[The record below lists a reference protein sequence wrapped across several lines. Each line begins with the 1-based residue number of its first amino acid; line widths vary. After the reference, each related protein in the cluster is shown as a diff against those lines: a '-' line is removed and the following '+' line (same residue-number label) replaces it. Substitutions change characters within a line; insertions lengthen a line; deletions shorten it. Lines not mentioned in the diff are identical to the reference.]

1 MKKIL
6 FIVVAMLLS
15 IPSLFAEE
23 RVIDEKALP
32 KNTRAFIAEHF
43 SKDKISIAT
52 EERDGLGKDYK
63 VILTS
68 GVKIEFDK
76 NGNWTDV
83 ECKRNREVP
92 TAIIPVKVAQY
103 VKKRFPSNII
113 IQIERDKRGV
123 EVELNNGVE
132 LKFNNN
138 GELIKFDN

>member
-6 FIVVAMLLS
+6 FVVVAMLLS

-23 RVIDEKALP
+23 RVINEKALP
-32 KNTRAFIAEHF
+32 KNAKAFIAEHF
-43 SKDKISIAT
+43 KMDKISIAT
-52 EERDGLGKDYK
+52 EERDGFGKDYK

-83 ECKRNREVP
+83 ECKRNRAIPAKIVP
-92 TAIIPVKVAQY
+92 EKIAKY
-103 VKKRFPSNII
+103 VKGRFPSNVIT
-113 IQIERDKRGV
+113 QIDRDRRGI

-138 GELIKFDN
+138 GDLIKFDN